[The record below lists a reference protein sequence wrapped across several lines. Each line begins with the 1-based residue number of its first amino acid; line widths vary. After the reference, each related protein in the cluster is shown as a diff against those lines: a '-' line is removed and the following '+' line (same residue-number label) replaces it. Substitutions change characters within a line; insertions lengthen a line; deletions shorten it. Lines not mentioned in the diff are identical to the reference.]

1 MGHGESCIWEGNLV
15 VRDQKV
21 NALEIGL
28 GFIDT
33 VDSLTLKRE

>member
-21 NALEIGL
+21 TFRKLDL
-28 GFIDT
+28 VFIDT